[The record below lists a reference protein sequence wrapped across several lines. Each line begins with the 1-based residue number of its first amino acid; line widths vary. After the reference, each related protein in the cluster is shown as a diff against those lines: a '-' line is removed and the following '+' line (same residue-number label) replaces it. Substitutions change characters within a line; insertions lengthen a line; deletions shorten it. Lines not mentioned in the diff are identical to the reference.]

1 MDVAT
6 IKAIQS
12 LLYICTFLTTIS
24 AGFNVLLAWYNKA
37 KAPGK
42 KQDERISHLEEDVKT
57 IKEHVN
63 SNDKRIT
70 KVESYAST
78 SKNAI
83 NSIKE
88 SVERLNDN
96 LEQNEKR
103 MVRLSTGEKVTQRA
117 ILALIS
123 YELNEG
129 DGHLS
134 LTEARDKLNEYLL
147 EK

>member
-1 MDVAT
+1 MDPTT
-6 IKAIQS
+6 IKAIES
-12 LLYICTFLTTIS
+12 ILYLCTFITTVS
-24 AGFNVLLAWYNKA
+24 AGINVLMAWYNKA

-42 KQDERISHLEEDVKT
+42 RQNERLEIIEEDIKELKRDVGSNTKRIS
-57 IKEHVN
+57 
-63 SNDKRIT
+63 
-70 KVESYAST
+70 KVESYATT
-78 SKNAI
+78 SEDTIK
-83 NSIKE
+83 SIKE
-88 SVERLNDN
+88 SVEKLDEK

-103 MVRLSTGEKVTQRA
+103 MVRLSNGEKVTQRA

-129 DGHLS
+129 DGHVS